1 MYFLHHLQV
10 RQFKN
15 HPSHEISFSP
25 GLNAICGKNGAGK
38 TNLLD
43 AIHYLCLTKS
53 YFNAIDTQNIRDEEN
68 YFTLQGDF
76 EKDRLNYRIFCG
88 VQRGSRKVLKC
99 NDVPYERINEHI
111 GILPLIMNTP
121 DDAGIVTEGSEARR
135 RLIDNTL
142 SQTSPEYLNT
152 LIRYNRLLEQR
163 NAQLRMYV
171 KNGTMDTAL
180 HSLYDEQLAPL
191 NAALF
196 GYRKAFMETI
206 AGDFLHRYY
215 AIADIKEP
223 VSIRYRSEFFEMD
236 YLSGALRSMK
246 RDMALGYST
255 CGIHRDD
262 IELQFHEQPAKKW
275 ASQGQQKTI
284 LLALR
289 LAQLQYMFRHLGVKP
304 ILLLDDI
311 FDKLDRHRSQALIDV
326 LQSEITGQVIV
337 THTQSEL
344 VKEANCIEL
353 N

>member
-1 MYFLHHLQV
+1 MYFLRHLQV

-15 HPSHEISFSP
+15 HTSSDIVFSP
-25 GLNAICGKNGAGK
+25 TLNAICGNNGVGK

-53 YFNAIDTQNIRDEEN
+53 YFNAVDTQNIQDGES

-76 EKDRLNYRIFCG
+76 EKNNTLLQIFCG
-88 VQRGSRKVLKC
+88 VQKGARKVLKC

-111 GILPLIMNTP
+111 GVLPLIINTP

-135 RLIDNTL
+135 RLIDSTL
-142 SQTSPEYLNT
+142 SQTDATYLNT
-152 LIRYNRLLEQR
+152 LVKYNRLMEQR

-171 KNGTMDTAL
+171 KTGSMDNAL
-180 HSLYDEQLAPL
+180 HALYDEQLAPL
-191 NAALF
+191 NLALF
-196 GYRKAFMETI
+196 NFRKAFMDDMAT
-206 AGDFLHRYY
+206 DFLQQYH
-215 AIADIKEP
+215 AIADTDEP
-223 VSIRYRSEFFEMD
+223 VTIRYRSEFFETD
-236 YLSGALRSMK
+236 YISGTTRSLK

-262 IELQFHEQPAKKW
+262 IELQFHAQPAKKW

-289 LAQLQYMFRHLGVKP
+289 LAQLRYMHRHLNVKP

-311 FDKLDRHRSQALIDV
+311 FDKLDRHRSKALIDV
-326 LQSEITGQVIV
+326 LQSGIAGQVIV

-344 VKEANCIEL
+344 VKEAHCIEIP
-353 N
+353 